1 MAASEQL
8 NLPLVAYVAPKHAG
22 SLGRTFSML
31 ESSTPQI
38 GVRALKKAEDGDG
51 YIVRCY
57 ELTGKPVENARITFP
72 AQILSAEECNGIEEK
87 IGAAET
93 EGRSLIVSAGK
104 FAPKTYRVRL
114 AAPAQKSAFEV
125 KSAPVTLSYN
135 TVAFTTDEFYTYY
148 RFDNQRGSFAAELI
162 PAELTCNGVRLS
174 LIHI

>member
-1 MAASEQL
+1 M
-8 NLPLVAYVAPKHAG
+8 AYVAPKHAG

-87 IGAAET
+87 IGAAEDRGPFADRFGRQIRSQNLPRAA
-93 EGRSLIVSAGK
+93 GRSCAEV
-104 FAPKTYRVRL
+104 RVRG
-114 AAPAQKSAFEV
+114 E
-125 KSAPVTLSYN
+125 
-135 TVAFTTDEFYTYY
+135 E
-148 RFDNQRGSFAAELI
+148 QR
-162 PAELTCNGVRLS
+162 P
-174 LIHI
+174 

>member
-72 AQILSAEECNGIEEK
+72 AQILSAEECNGIEER
-87 IGAAET
+87 IGDAARILE
-93 EGRSLIVSAGK
+93 
-104 FAPKTYRVRL
+104 
-114 AAPAQKSAFEV
+114 AQNEV
-125 KSAPVTLSYN
+125 LY
-135 TVAFTTDEFYTYY
+135 
-148 RFDNQRGSFAAELI
+148 AEERAN
-162 PAELTCNGVRLS
+162 AEPRENER
-174 LIHI
+174 